1 MAWTQSQADAEE
13 QMGKNGDVIKKQ
25 FRITSTVRGMCTEGA
40 CVQESLWKLLDEV
53 PVQALQLQVPIP
65 TSPFHSLLSITAAP
79 LLLPAIPHRILFSHQ
94 GVFFMMEVIK
104 NLKPLCNF
112 LHPCSGH
119 CSNLVK
125 FRNGK
130 WLLLINN

>member
-13 QMGKNGDVIKKQ
+13 QMGKNGDVAKKQ
-25 FRITSTVRGMCTEGA
+25 FQITSTVRGMYTEGA

-53 PVQALQLQVPIP
+53 PVQALQLQMLIP

-79 LLLPAIPHRILFSHQ
+79 PLLLPVIPRRILVSHQ

-104 NLKPLCNF
+104 NLNPLCNF
-112 LHPCSGH
+112 LHPCLGL
-119 CSNLVK
+119 CSNLVWFWNRK
-125 FRNGK
+125 
-130 WLLLINN
+130 